1 MTYTLLGR
9 DAETGALFVALASRW
24 PAVGGIVPYF
34 RTGAGLVCAQHHAV
48 SAMAEAVL
56 DKLAGGIPPDQA
68 LALAVP
74 AFEPERRQVAALDLR
89 GHHDHWTGEAVDWHT
104 GHAEAPGLL
113 CIGNMLASPE
123 VPRITLQAFREA
135 GHLPLTRRLLHALR
149 AGEAAGGDKRGRE
162 AAALRI
168 WPAAYPAVDHLP
180 IDLRADEDDDPIG
193 VLERI
198 LARRL
203 AVAGVGPFCR

>member
-1 MTYTLLGR
+1 MTYTLLGC

-34 RTGAGLVCAQHHAV
+34 RSGVGLVCAQHHAV

-56 DKLAGGIPPDQA
+56 DKMAGGMPPDQA
-68 LALAVP
+68 LTLVVP
-74 AFEPERRQVAALDLR
+74 AFEPARRQLAALDLESR
-89 GHHDHWTGEAVDWHT
+89 YAHWTGEAVDWHT

-113 CIGNMLASPE
+113 AIGNMLASPE
-123 VPRITLQAFREA
+123 VPRIALQAFREA
-135 GHLPLTRRLLHALR
+135 EHLPLTRRLLYALR

-168 WPAAYPAVDHLP
+168 WPAAYPVIDHLP
-180 IDLRADEDDDPIG
+180 IDFRADEDADPIG
-193 VLERI
+193 VLERT

-203 AVAGVGPFCR
+203 AVEGVGRF